1 MAEDFFASEA
11 KFIRLPLDNAGDS
24 SHENI
29 FQKFFAARNY
39 PQKRWKTS
47 G

>member
-1 MAEDFFASEA
+1 MTANFFASER
-11 KFIRLPLDNAGDS
+11 KFSRLPLDNARDR
-24 SHENI
+24 SHEKNRE
-29 FQKFFAARNY
+29 KFFAARRY